1 MMTSHPWAKLADAV
15 LRRKFWLAILCGAFS
30 TTALPPLSWVWCLPV
45 TWSLIYYMWAHP
57 SRVESGKFRF
67 RIGWGFGIGYFAAG
81 LYWVSYA
88 FLVESD
94 LYGWLIPFAL
104 AGLGIGLGLF
114 IGAAFWLAGRFK
126 TSGSLTWVLFAS
138 SWMLMEW
145 VRGWIFTG
153 FPWNGQGVVW
163 APFPIWAQG
172 AAYVGGLGLS
182 FFTVLVMT
190 APAAGVLGAFGDS
203 RRFLR
208 GFCVLLCGLG
218 LQLGIGWQRLPV
230 ESLPNQPDVKLR
242 IVQPNIPQTE
252 KWAPD
257 RRYDDILNMILMSQ
271 QTGWSGVTHVIW
283 PETAVTYPLNSEGEF
298 YLRLV
303 AQAAPRQGWLITGSP
318 RRTPK
323 NHPLQVWNS
332 VYAIDSHGGI
342 GSVYDK
348 SHLVPFGE
356 YVPFS
361 QYIPLTKLTAGRV
374 DFTPGTGPRTVV
386 LPRTPPYSPL
396 VCYEII
402 FPNQVVDQSS
412 RPDWILN
419 VTNDG
424 WFGLSAGPYQHFAL
438 AVLRAIE
445 QGLPV
450 VRAANTGISGVVD
463 PYGHVVA
470 QIGLGHK
477 GVLDV
482 YLPQPLVKTL
492 YSRCGD
498 WVPMLM
504 AVVFVLLAFIQSRM
518 WKNLQRS
525 VL

>member
-1 MMTSHPWAKLADAV
+1 
-15 LRRKFWLAILCGAFS
+15 
-30 TTALPPLSWVWCLPV
+30 
-45 TWSLIYYMWAHP
+45 
-57 SRVESGKFRF
+57 
-67 RIGWGFGIGYFAAG
+67 
-81 LYWVSYA
+81 
-88 FLVESD
+88 
-94 LYGWLIPFAL
+94 
-104 AGLGIGLGLF
+104 
-114 IGAAFWLAGRFK
+114 
-126 TSGSLTWVLFAS
+126 
-138 SWMLMEW
+138 
-145 VRGWIFTG
+145 
-153 FPWNGQGVVW
+153 
-163 APFPIWAQG
+163 
-172 AAYVGGLGLS
+172 
-182 FFTVLVMT
+182 
-190 APAAGVLGAFGDS
+190 
-203 RRFLR
+203 
-208 GFCVLLCGLG
+208 
-218 LQLGIGWQRLPV
+218 
-230 ESLPNQPDVKLR
+230 
-242 IVQPNIPQTE
+242 
-252 KWAPD
+252 
-257 RRYDDILNMILMSQ
+257 
-271 QTGWSGVTHVIW
+271 
-283 PETAVTYPLNSEGEF
+283 
-298 YLRLV
+298 
-303 AQAAPRQGWLITGSP
+303 
-318 RRTPK
+318 
-323 NHPLQVWNS
+323 
-332 VYAIDSHGGI
+332 
-342 GSVYDK
+342 
-348 SHLVPFGE
+348 
-356 YVPFS
+356 
-361 QYIPLTKLTAGRV
+361 
-374 DFTPGTGPRTVV
+374 
-386 LPRTPPYSPL
+386 L